1 MHKVLYEITYRMD
14 WKVLIP
20 FAVLLGFLCF
30 LIPKIRKIR
39 REKSFKGHK
48 ADIFFCSIGV
58 LVSLTVCSISVASQ
72 IDMYQDIVAAYEDG
86 RYQTVEGYV
95 EDFIPM
101 PPEGHAHES
110 FQINGV
116 CFDYSENTALQ
127 GYNKTK
133 ENGGVISGNGQHL
146 KIRYIYYKP
155 WDTNVIVYIE
165 ELSPEN

>member
-58 LVSLTVCSISVASQ
+58 LVSLTVCGISVASQ
-72 IDMYQDIVAAYEDG
+72 IDMYQNIVAAYEDG

-101 PPEGHAHES
+101 PRRGMPTNPSRSTVYASTIPKTPPCRATTKQRE
-110 FQINGV
+110 
-116 CFDYSENTALQ
+116 TAVSYPAI
-127 GYNKTK
+127 GS
-133 ENGGVISGNGQHL
+133 I
-146 KIRYIYYKP
+146 
-155 WDTNVIVYIE
+155 
-165 ELSPEN
+165 

>member
-14 WKVLIP
+14 SKILIP
-20 FAVLLGFLCF
+20 FFLAIFVLVM
-30 LIPKIRKIR
+30 LIREIRNVR
-39 REKSFKGHK
+39 REKTAKGHRGK
-48 ADIFFCSIGV
+48 LFIYTAGLAISLFACGV
-58 LVSLTVCSISVASQ
+58 ILPSQ
-72 IDMYQDIVAAYEDG
+72 IDMYQHIVAAYEDG

-95 EDFIPM
+95 ENFTPM

-133 ENGGVISGNGQHL
+133 GNGGVISGNGQYL